1 MVRSSI
7 MRMAR
12 KTHNLIDAYDKYKSR
27 GLQVVGIAAWDKPE
41 SSLAAIKEDGVTY
54 PQIINSQ
61 ETATKTYNIQG
72 IPDIILFAPD
82 GTILARG
89 L

>member
-1 MVRSSI
+1 MQQSI
-7 MRMAR
+7 
-12 KTHNLIDAYDKYKSR
+12 L
-27 GLQVVGIAAWDKPE
+27 LQICIAAWDKPE

-61 ETATKTYNIQG
+61 ETATKAYNIQG

-82 GTILARG
+82 GTILAPGLRG
-89 L
+89 RDIDKKLEEIFRDK